1 MSATGRLVVSR
12 ATRRACLALLAC
24 VVVAFAQGAR
34 AQEAPLP
41 GDPKPSEWKAMER
54 IISAQRAAL
63 VAGEGV
69 KAFAYASPG
78 IRAQFG
84 DPETFLELVRTG
96 YAPLLTARYVEFLPG
111 AVIDGTVVV
120 PLRLIDTDNTVR
132 VALYILERQKNGE
145 WRIAGCRIAPST
157 TLAT

>member
-1 MSATGRLVVSR
+1 MSAGTP
-12 ATRRACLALLAC
+12 RRASLALLAC
-24 VVVAFAQGAR
+24 FVLALAAPSH
-34 AQEAPLP
+34 AQEQRQTP
-41 GDPKPSEWKAMER
+41 GPTASDWKAMER
-54 IISAQRAAL
+54 IISEQRAAL

-69 KAFAYASPG
+69 KAFSYASPG

-84 DPETFLELVRTG
+84 DAETFLELVRTG
-96 YAPLLTARYVEFLPG
+96 YAPLLTARYVEFLQG

-120 PLRLIDTDNTVR
+120 PLRLIDADNTVR
-132 VALYILERQKNGE
+132 VALYIMERQSDGG